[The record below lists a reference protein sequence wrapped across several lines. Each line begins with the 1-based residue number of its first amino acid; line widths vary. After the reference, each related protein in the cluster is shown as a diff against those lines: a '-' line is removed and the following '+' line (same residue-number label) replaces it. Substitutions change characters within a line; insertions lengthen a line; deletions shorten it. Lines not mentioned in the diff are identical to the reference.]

1 MTVLEEIIRNTKL
14 TKKDFC
20 QRIGITQQAL
30 NNYLNGRLISS
41 EVAIKIKKEF
51 NLSIDYILTGEK
63 DNFTKNIN
71 FKEENQKIIEEANN
85 KMNEIY
91 YHLLNAE
98 RLKIKE

>member
-63 DNFTKNIN
+63 DNFTKTLIL
-71 FKEENQKIIEEANN
+71 KK
-85 KMNEIY
+85 
-91 YHLLNAE
+91 
-98 RLKIKE
+98 KIKK